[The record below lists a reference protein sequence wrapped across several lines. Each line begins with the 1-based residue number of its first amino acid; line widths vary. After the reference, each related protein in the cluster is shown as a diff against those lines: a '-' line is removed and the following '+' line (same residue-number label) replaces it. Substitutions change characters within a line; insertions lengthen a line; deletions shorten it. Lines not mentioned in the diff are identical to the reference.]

1 MTETETL
8 KSSQSEAGGSLRAPW
23 SPTGIALLTLFC
35 SPLAGGILH
44 GLNYGRLGQPIYRR
58 FALARNLL
66 AALLMLFP
74 TLLLKESYSLGT
86 SLFFAAFY
94 YKTQE
99 AAFQRHLSRGGK
111 KGSIFMAIL
120 LSLAVLIVVAVL
132 TVLAS

>member
-1 MTETETL
+1 MTETEPL
-8 KSSQSEAGGSLRAPW
+8 KHSQPEAGGSPRAPW

-44 GLNYGRLGQPIYRR
+44 GLNYGRLGQPVYRR

-66 AALLMLFP
+66 AAMLMLFP
-74 TLLLKESYSLGT
+74 TLFLKESYSLGA
-86 SLFFAAFY
+86 SLFFAVFY

-99 AAFQRHLSRGGK
+99 EAFQRHLSQGGK

-120 LSLAVLIVVAVL
+120 LSLAVLIMVAVL